1 MKEVKMDQKIILL
14 VEDNPDDELLTIR
27 TLKKNN
33 IMNEVVIARDGV
45 EALDYL
51 FGTGKF
57 KDRDLNV
64 MPLVILLDLK
74 LPKIDGFEVLKR
86 IRDDKRTKSTP
97 VVAFISSN
105 EEQKLFKSYKM
116 GPNSFVRKPVDFTQF
131 AEAVRQLDLRWIVLR
146 EEDILYETKMETE
159 ETEDVEATTDDV
171 LFTSISP
178 TPESEKVFGLGVINP
193 RLSELISNLSDEEIQ
208 ELIEELEKRQES
220 KFHEKREHQ
229 RKPTLIYVDCSGK
242 NYTFTDFIQNISS
255 GGIYIETQI
264 PLHVDHELSMT
275 FTLPGT
281 GDPLKIT
288 GRVVRTDPNG
298 IAVRFDE
305 PLPHL

>member
-1 MKEVKMDQKIILL
+1 MDPKIILL

-33 IMNEVVIARDGV
+33 IMNEVVIARDGA

-57 KDRDLNV
+57 KDRDLDV

-86 IRDDKRTKSTP
+86 MRDDERTKSTP

-105 EEQKLFKSYKM
+105 EEQKLFKRYKM

-159 ETEDVEATTDDV
+159 ETEDIEATTDDV
-171 LFTSISP
+171 LLASISP
-178 TPESEKVFGLGVINP
+178 TPESEQEFGLGVINP
-193 RLSELISNLSDEEIQ
+193 RLSELISNLSDEEIKM
-208 ELIEELEKRQES
+208 LIEELETRQES
-220 KFHEKREHQ
+220 KFNEKREHR

-242 NYTFTDFIQNISS
+242 NYIFTDFIQNISS

-288 GRVVRTDPNG
+288 GKVVRTDPNG

-305 PLPHL
+305 PLPPL

>member
-1 MKEVKMDQKIILL
+1 MDQKIILL

-33 IMNEVVIARDGV
+33 IINEVVIARNGV

-116 GPNSFVRKPVDFTQF
+116 GPNSFVRKPVDFTGN
-131 AEAVRQLDLRWIVLR
+131 WIC
-146 EEDILYETKMETE
+146 
-159 ETEDVEATTDDV
+159 AG
-171 LFTSISP
+171 LF
-178 TPESEKVFGLGVINP
+178 
-193 RLSELISNLSDEEIQ
+193 
-208 ELIEELEKRQES
+208 
-220 KFHEKREHQ
+220 
-229 RKPTLIYVDCSGK
+229 
-242 NYTFTDFIQNISS
+242 
-255 GGIYIETQI
+255 
-264 PLHVDHELSMT
+264 
-275 FTLPGT
+275 
-281 GDPLKIT
+281 
-288 GRVVRTDPNG
+288 
-298 IAVRFDE
+298 
-305 PLPHL
+305 

>member
-1 MKEVKMDQKIILL
+1 MMNCLPFAHSRKI
-14 VEDNPDDELLTIR
+14 TSS
-27 TLKKNN
+27 
-33 IMNEVVIARDGV
+33 RDGV

-86 IRDDKRTKSTP
+86 IRDDERTKSTP

-105 EEQKLFKSYKM
+105 
-116 GPNSFVRKPVDFTQF
+116 PNSFVRKPVDFTQF

-298 IAVRFDE
+298 IAVRFDD